1 MLVFAQYSFT
11 LCYPQVSHSMVDCK
25 THNRVYQVPS
35 WNTNVRMH
43 TQSGEQTTGQS
54 ETTDRLTMPLVVVIV
69 PFASPPSRSSHGG
82 SSVCV
87 SGTSLLF
94 DLDRMM
100 RVVLVTVVW
109 TTPSVSTTVS
119 TTSVVSV
126 SAYGSNSSKLACK
139 STWSVSAWSAQFS
152 EYTHQVL

>member
-1 MLVFAQYSFT
+1 MTKCPVFRHVL
-11 LCYPQVSHSMVDCK
+11 LCSCLA
-25 THNRVYQVPS
+25 TARLIA
-35 WNTNVRMH
+35 RH
-43 TQSGEQTTGQS
+43 TIGCSKCQTGTQTSGCTKWRRNNWTEWD
-54 ETTDRLTMPLVVVIV
+54 DRLTMPLVVVIV

-94 DLDRMM
+94 ERDLMT

-109 TTPSVSTTVS
+109 TTPSASTRVS

-139 STWSVSAWSAQFS
+139 STSTRSVSTWSAPLS
-152 EYTHQVL
+152 E